1 MGNIVVTEF
10 ITLDGVVQDPN
21 LWSFPYATLETGQFK
36 FAELQAQG
44 AHLLGRVTYAGFAQA
59 WPSRTDAM
67 GFSDRFNALPKY
79 VVSTTLQ
86 KAEWQGS
93 TILRGADLPAEIAQV
108 KAAIDGDLIVAGSA
122 TLVQSLMQHNL
133 VDEYRLLTYPLV
145 LGEGRRLFG
154 RAPARLQLLEQ
165 RPMGSTGVVLL
176 RYAPA
181 PAA

>member
-10 ITLDGVVQDPN
+10 ITLDGVVQDPH
-21 LWSFPYATLETGQFK
+21 LWSFPYATPETMQFK
-36 FAELQAQG
+36 FQELQTQG
-44 AHLLGRVTYAGFAQA
+44 AHLLGRVTYAAFAEA
-59 WPSRTDAM
+59 WPGRTDEA

-86 KAEWQGS
+86 TAAWQGS

-108 KAAIDGDLIVAGSA
+108 KAAVSGDIVLAGSVK
-122 TLVQSLMQHNL
+122 LVQSLMQHNL

-145 LGEGRRLFG
+145 LGEGQRLFG
-154 RAPARLQLLEQ
+154 SAPAKPQLLES